1 MHMLKHV
8 PVLPLDR
15 GLCIPMVLA
24 ETVAGMSEGPP
35 TTPGPAPPH
44 RGRSPWPLRP
54 PRRGREPPGSLSAPD
69 EPGRAPDGPRADQG
83 QMLRR

>member
-24 ETVAGMSEGPP
+24 ETVAGMSEGAADL
-35 TTPGPAPPH
+35 T
-44 RGRSPWPLRP
+44 RSCASAPWPEPLAASSAAARSRAARFPERP
-54 PRRGREPPGSLSAPD
+54 GRTRTSA
-69 EPGRAPDGPRADQG
+69 GRAPR
-83 QMLRR
+83 